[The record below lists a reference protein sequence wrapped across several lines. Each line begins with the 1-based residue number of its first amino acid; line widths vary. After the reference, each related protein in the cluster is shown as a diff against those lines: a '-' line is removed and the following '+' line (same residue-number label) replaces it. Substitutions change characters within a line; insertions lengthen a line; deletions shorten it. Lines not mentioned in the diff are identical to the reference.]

1 MISAKEWKCECN
13 NIVSKTETSLLKS
26 IWIALVKRNSSTRNK
41 IIKVG
46 TQTDVRVFCARTL
59 LCFWRKIRLFGWGQL
74 HLKSTILKFLARWFW
89 SKVSFHLEEKKAWFA
104 SYLSSVL
111 FLRQPKK
118 MPVRMTNF
126 SIFIDADL
134 GCHNRGGLSND
145 SCYILASHFNAPP
158 RWSVCCVHLFF
169 AFFSKLRRPAT
180 LSF

>member
-1 MISAKEWKCECN
+1 MISAGKNESVKN

-89 SKVSFHLEEKKAWFA
+89 SKVSFHLEEKKTWFA

-118 MPVRMTNF
+118 MPVGIANF

-134 GCHNRGGLSND
+134 GCRISRMNSRVTLAKKKNLRGRNLL
-145 SCYILASHFNAPP
+145 IIII
-158 RWSVCCVHLFF
+158 
-169 AFFSKLRRPAT
+169 
-180 LSF
+180 